1 MYARELRKWSLKYHM
16 SYLWLS
22 AIVTMLLLI
31 IYCPNAT
38 TMHLPINTKTRDPAL
53 RIPAIPTDSTGYN
66 WWLMMDRLSSS
77 TSSSSPS
84 NSNRQ
89 QFQFNS
95 NIDSSSNLSSSIIS
109 NKNNNILNTNSYKNN
124 NNNNNNHPLAV
135 FSDLRNHN
143 ARARA
148 PVNEATAAVAAAT
161 DSIHNNHI
169 KNHNVPNAN
178 SQINFNS
185 YASNSLTKNAYDFS
199 SRNSRRSNKLRRH
212 TNTQPN
218 ANYHSPVR
226 VGSKSVPLPLPESF
240 TTTDSQTQTQIPIS
254 HSLSPSPSQSPVV
267 PYTLLPHHSTVQ
279 RYAITAYHVPPESS
293 PPAVMEFDQHRRRRL
308 LLRQQARNRTMMLA
322 ARSRR
327 DSATSG
333 VPLGYLR
340 SAPIGSYSNYNNK
353 HKKHHHNRNNNNNN
367 GNSNNNNNNNYHHN
381 NNRKRPRRYCSARD
395 PAQLAFEAPTVFE
408 GKIISMTR
416 DRRANFSATVEVKE
430 VFKKQI
436 GFRLQK
442 YLRLKFAYRNSSAEC
457 DIYREFLRPRGL
469 VRGDELE
476 QGRIYVMFVRQIDS
490 SNFTIL
496 GQPIRKTQHVIQAV
510 KKAVSDKY
518 AQLASIKSITA
529 SNQTVENGKELRI
542 VCKVQGQ
549 PPPKVTWFKD
559 HKSINRNRRL
569 YQFIHYKR
577 RSELIIRSFNS
588 SDAGTY
594 ECRAKNKVNQNL
606 EKRSLVIKA
615 YPMPRYNT
623 PTQLSGGKCPE
634 DAYEFCFNGGTCMFF
649 KEIGSYSCVCPEGFI
664 GERCDRKEVN
674 NMPPI
679 PRTQF
684 NADGFMADDPNSFD
698 DDIAS
703 NDSDEINEDDN
714 EDNHEDEDE
723 DDDFYNPLSN
733 DQFFFNKLT

>member
-31 IYCPNAT
+31 IYCPNAAT
-38 TMHLPINTKTRDPAL
+38 SMHLPINTKTKDPAL
-53 RIPAIPTDSTGYN
+53 RLSTIPSSQSHQQQIGSTSDSNSFN
-66 WWLMMDRLSSS
+66 WWLDRLSSS
-77 TSSSSPS
+77 SSSSPIIS

-89 QFQFNS
+89 QLLNT
-95 NIDSSSNLSSSIIS
+95 NIDSITTSSNLSSSIIS
-109 NKNNNILNTNSYKNN
+109 NNKNNILNSY
-124 NNNNNNHPLAV
+124 NNHHNNPLAV

-148 PVNEATAAVAAAT
+148 PVNDNHNNHHLHQHHHHNHHQEATTAVAASAT
-161 DSIHNNHI
+161 DSIHNRI
-169 KNHNVPNAN
+169 HNVPNAN
-178 SQINFNS
+178 SQINFNAP

-199 SRNSRRSNKLRRH
+199 SSNSRRSNKLRRH
-212 TNTQPN
+212 TNNQPN

-226 VGSKSVPLPLPESF
+226 VAA
-240 TTTDSQTQTQIPIS
+240 DSQ
-254 HSLSPSPSQSPVV
+254 SPSQRQSPV
-267 PYTLLPHHSTVQ
+267 PYTVLPHSSTVQ
-279 RYAITAYHVPPESS
+279 RYAITAYHVPPESL
-293 PPAVMEFDQHRRRRL
+293 PPLTEFDQHQRRRL

-340 SAPIGSYSNYNNK
+340 NAPTGSYTTNF
-353 HKKHHHNRNNNNNN
+353 NNNNNN
-367 GNSNNNNNNNYHHN
+367 HQKHHNKNNNNNNNYHH
-381 NNRKRPRRYCSARD
+381 NRKRPRRYCSARD

-416 DRRANFSATVEVKE
+416 DRRANFSVTVDVKE

-442 YLRLKFAYRNSSAEC
+442 YVRLNFAYRNSSAEC

-476 QGRIYVMFVRQIDS
+476 QGRVYVMFVQQSDS

-529 SNQTVENGKELRI
+529 SNRTVENGKELRI

-588 SDAGTY
+588 SDAGRY

-606 EKRSLVIKA
+606 ERRAIVIKA
-615 YPMPRYNT
+615 YPMPRYDT
-623 PTQLSGGKCPE
+623 PTQQSGGKCPE
-634 DAYEFCFNGGTCMFF
+634 DAYEFCFNGGTCKFF
-649 KEIGSYSCVCPEGFI
+649 TEIGSYSCVCPEGFI

-674 NMPPI
+674 HMPPI
-679 PRTQF
+679 PTF
-684 NADGFMADDPNSFD
+684 NTGYMADDPNAFD
-698 DDIAS
+698 DDFTNS
-703 NDSDEINEDDN
+703 DSDETNEDDI
-714 EDNHEDEDE
+714 E
-723 DDDFYNPLSN
+723 DDEFFNLPTK
-733 DQFFFNKLT
+733 DQFYNKLT